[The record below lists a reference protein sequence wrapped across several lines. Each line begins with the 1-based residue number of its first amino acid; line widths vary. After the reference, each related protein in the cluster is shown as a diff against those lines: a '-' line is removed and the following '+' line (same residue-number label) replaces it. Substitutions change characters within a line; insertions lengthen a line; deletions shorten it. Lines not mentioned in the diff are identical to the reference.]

1 MMNTGK
7 HRQTIKK
14 KKSRG
19 YSKRKHKL
27 RKRGTIRKTL
37 APRPIKKTTLA

>member
-1 MMNTGK
+1 MMNTRK
-7 HRQTIKK
+7 HKQTTKK

-27 RKRGTIRKTL
+27 RKGKTLCKTL
-37 APRPIKKTTLA
+37 ALRPIKKTMLA